1 MEEITKEVLEVRVN
15 DAIDILN
22 IIKREIPR
30 SMGDININLI
40 YEDICKAI
48 NKLEG
53 KWWNIY

>member
-53 KWWNIY
+53 K